1 MLIPCVRRQEDA
13 QEAAA
18 RRQRGAEEE
27 TAEDVWA
34 RRNQQAPSQRGWQA
48 LRRAHVDDASERVAA
63 NSECFIC
70 MDAPCTRKLRCGHQ
84 VRVKGGRF
92 TCGKDFELPG
102 AALRWSAPHATP
114 AQAPSRCVRPACMW
128 QRL

>member
-1 MLIPCVRRQEDA
+1 MYRLILCARRQEDA

-34 RRNQQAPSQRGWQA
+34 RRNQQAPAQRGWQA
-48 LRRAHVDDASERVAA
+48 LRRAHVDNASERVAA
-63 NSECFIC
+63 NGECFIC

-84 VRVKGGRF
+84 VRVKWGAYCCSSVPAAWRCMRWPVSYGGRMSGPMLVVM
-92 TCGKDFELPG
+92 T
-102 AALRWSAPHATP
+102 
-114 AQAPSRCVRPACMW
+114 RCLCS
-128 QRL
+128 